1 MKRREKTIMLSAIF
15 LSIVVVI
22 GLLYYVFGDS
32 KGSSISIDVKEE
44 IPLPIVVIVSCQGEE
59 TVIYESDSITNTESK
74 LASYS
79 IKAEGAI
86 WLMIGAEK
94 YEILPFI
101 DHVDLPIIEITGDA
115 TSLEVVAYTTLFQQ
129 SENTHSHTTIMIQG

>member
-1 MKRREKTIMLSAIF
+1 MEKRERNILITVEIICV
-15 LSIVVVI
+15 IIVI
-22 GLLYYVFGDS
+22 GLLYYVFGDL

-44 IPLPIVVIVSCQGEE
+44 IPLPIAVIVNYQGEE
-59 TVIYESDSITNTESK
+59 TVIYESDSITSTESK
-74 LASYS
+74 FASYS
-79 IKAEGAI
+79 INAEGAI
-86 WLMIGAEK
+86 WLMVGDEK

-129 SENTHSHTTIMIQG
+129 NERGHVHTTVMIQE